1 MFENLAHWARDG
13 GHIRLAQARCRSD
26 QCIEHR
32 LQIESRAADD
42 LEHVGGRGLLRQR
55 FVQLARTRFEFL
67 LQLRSGFANAVN
79 VSSRL
84 RFVRTKTGNASSA
97 LHPFASQDHL
107 VGTVTGPPFRSAQPR
122 IEPINPNR
130 TARRTRTSSLDHLV
144 GAGEQGRGN
153 VEAKRLCGLEVDD
166 KLVLGRLLDAK
177 VSGFR
182 PLENFVDKS
191 AAGGTGPISA
201 MFRMGGR
208 ACAVFAYRAGDG
220 CLAKY

>member
-1 MFENLAHWARDG
+1 MKRREFITLLGGAAAWPLAARAQQGEQIRRIAVGGEMFENLAHWARDG
-13 GHIRLAQARCRSD
+13 GHIRLAQARCRFD

-122 IEPINPNR
+122 IEPTNPNVIQSPH
-130 TARRTRTSSLDHLV
+130 RR
-144 GAGEQGRGN
+144 
-153 VEAKRLCGLEVDD
+153 
-166 KLVLGRLLDAK
+166 
-177 VSGFR
+177 
-182 PLENFVDKS
+182 
-191 AAGGTGPISA
+191 
-201 MFRMGGR
+201 GR
-208 ACAVFAYRAGDG
+208 AASPALRGRAP
-220 CLAKY
+220 ARS